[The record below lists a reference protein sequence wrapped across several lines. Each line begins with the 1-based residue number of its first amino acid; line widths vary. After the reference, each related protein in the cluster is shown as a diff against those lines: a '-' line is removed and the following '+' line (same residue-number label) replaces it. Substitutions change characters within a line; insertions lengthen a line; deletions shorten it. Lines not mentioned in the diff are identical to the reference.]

1 MIPQFTKNENA
12 VEIST
17 LQESPLGM
25 GTILHL
31 GENKGLLGVFWQI
44 INKKSPITITMLRN
58 PTQLKISLG
67 FVHLPQ

>member
-31 GENKGLLGVFWQI
+31 GENKGLLGVF
-44 INKKSPITITMLRN
+44 
-58 PTQLKISLG
+58 
-67 FVHLPQ
+67 